1 MTPQAEKYDMTIA
14 NMKKA
19 ESSEA
24 AGGPAPAATVDG
36 ILDTGR
42 ISGYQVWIFCL
53 CFFLTFFDG
62 FDLSLV
68 GISLPKIAEYLH
80 SKPAALGGVLS
91 AGNVGAL
98 IGALVL
104 GLLSDRFGRK
114 RMLVV
119 SAFLFGIFTLAIAF
133 IHSLEL
139 LVLFRFCAG
148 LGLGGAV
155 PNALAFGSE
164 YAPRRK
170 RATLA
175 TSMYAGVALGAVF
188 AGLLASYLLPHYGWR
203 SLFAAGGAASLLI
216 GLLAAFS
223 MPESLAYLVQKGRA
237 EDQAEIRRILSRLV
251 PALPLRGEIRIA
263 PEKKLP
269 GAPIAH
275 LFKEGRAR
283 NTLLLWSAFTLSY
296 YLLWLILSWTPM
308 LLKKS
313 GASPAEFSL
322 AFACVN
328 LGAALAT
335 VSIGMLMDRFNPV
348 HVLKAGFALACASI
362 IVFGHF
368 AASPFAIVAVV
379 SVAMGFFVVGSN
391 SGLMALSSLAYP
403 TGIRGTGLGWATGIG
418 RIGSLIAPIAGGT
431 MLAGNWSVAKI
442 CNTNALLALAV
453 IAILF
458 VMGARGAADPAG
470 RPGNSAKG

>member
-1 MTPQAEKYDMTIA
+1 MTIA
-14 NMKKA
+14 NANKA
-19 ESSEA
+19 GSAEA
-24 AGGPAPAATVDG
+24 NGMAAPSITVGDL
-36 ILDTGR
+36 LDTGR
-42 ISGYQVWIFCL
+42 ISGYQIRIFCL
-53 CFFLTFFDG
+53 CFSLTFFDG

-68 GISLPKIAEYLH
+68 GISLPKIAEFLH

-114 RMLVV
+114 RMLVI

-175 TSMYAGVALGAVF
+175 TAMYAGVAMGAVF

-203 SLFAAGGAASLLI
+203 SLFAVGGVASILI
-216 GLLAAFS
+216 GALAAFS
-223 MPESLAYLVQKGRA
+223 MPESLAYLVQQGRA
-237 EDQAEIRRILSRLV
+237 KDRAEIRRILSRLN
-251 PALPLRGEIRIA
+251 PARILHAETRFA
-263 PEKKLP
+263 PEEKLP
-269 GAPIAH
+269 GAPIAQ

-283 NTLLLWSAFTLSY
+283 STLLLWSAFALSY

-313 GASPAEFSL
+313 GASPREFSL

-328 LGAALAT
+328 FGAALAT
-335 VSIGMLMDRFNPV
+335 VFIGMLMDKFNPLRI
-348 HVLKAGFALACASI
+348 LKAGFALACVSI

-368 AASPFAIVAVV
+368 AASPFAIVAVA

-418 RIGSLIAPIAGGT
+418 RIGSLIAPIAGGI
-431 MLAGNWSVAKI
+431 MLAGNWSVDRI
-442 CNTNALLALAV
+442 CIANALLALV
-453 IAILF
+453 VVGILF
-458 VMGARGAADPAG
+458 AMGAMGGIGAGGAAGRAG
-470 RPGNSAKG
+470 GPGGVARA

>member
-1 MTPQAEKYDMTIA
+1 MKVATTEIPSTPI
-14 NMKKA
+14 N
-19 ESSEA
+19 
-24 AGGPAPAATVDG
+24 TV
-36 ILDTGR
+36 LDTGR
-42 ISGYQVWIFCL
+42 ISGYQVRIFGLCL
-53 CFFLTFFDG
+53 CMTFFDG

-68 GISLPKIAEYLH
+68 GVSLPKIAESLH

-104 GLLSDRFGRK
+104 GLLADRFGRK

-119 SAFLFGIFTLAIAF
+119 SALLFGVFTLAIAS
-133 IHSLEL
+133 IRSLEA

-148 LGLGGAV
+148 LGMGGAI
-155 PNALAFGSE
+155 PNALAFGAE
-164 YAPRRK
+164 FAPSRK

-175 TSMYAGVALGAVF
+175 TAMYAGVALGAVF
-188 AGLLASYLLPHYGWR
+188 AGLLASYLLPHFGWR
-203 SLFAAGGAASLLI
+203 PLFVIGGAISILI
-216 GLLAAFS
+216 GLAAAVS
-223 MPESLAYLVQKGRA
+223 MPETLAYLAQKGR
-237 EDQAEIRRILSRLV
+237 ERDQAEIRRILSKLDPQR
-251 PALPLRGEIRIA
+251 PAEAETRFE

-269 GAPIAH
+269 GVPIAH
-275 LFKEGRAR
+275 LFKGGRAGD
-283 NTLLLWSAFTLSY
+283 TALLWSAFTISY

-308 LLKKS
+308 LLKQS
-313 GASPAEFSL
+313 GASPREFSL
-322 AFACVN
+322 AFACIN

-335 VSIGMLMDRFNPV
+335 VSIGMLMDRFNPLR
-348 HVLKAGFALACASI
+348 VLKAGFALACASI